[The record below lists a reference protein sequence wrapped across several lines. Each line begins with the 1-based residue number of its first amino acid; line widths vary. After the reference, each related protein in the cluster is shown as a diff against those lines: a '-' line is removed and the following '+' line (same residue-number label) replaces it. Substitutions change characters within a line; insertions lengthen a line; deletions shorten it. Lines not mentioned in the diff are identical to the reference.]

1 MSESFYELAVSE
13 DEAAEELAAIAV
25 RVAEALNEIVEVF
38 GVDAIDWIRAELERR
53 TPVVHVTSWWQRPL
67 GRLGIA
73 TRALCGER
81 IVARTV
87 PGPMRQCREC
97 QRDAD
102 WLVEQFPQ
110 GLERFVQRL
119 SEDKR

>member
-1 MSESFYELAVSE
+1 MSESFYERAAS
-13 DEAAEELAAIAV
+13 DEAAEQLADT
-25 RVAEALNEIVEVF
+25 LNEIANLF
-38 GVDAIDWIRAELERR
+38 GVDALDWIRAELDRQV
-53 TPVVHVTSWWQRPL
+53 PMAHVVSWWQRPL

-87 PGPMRQCREC
+87 PGPMHEC
-97 QRDAD
+97 QECRRDAD

-119 SEDKR
+119 ARDKR